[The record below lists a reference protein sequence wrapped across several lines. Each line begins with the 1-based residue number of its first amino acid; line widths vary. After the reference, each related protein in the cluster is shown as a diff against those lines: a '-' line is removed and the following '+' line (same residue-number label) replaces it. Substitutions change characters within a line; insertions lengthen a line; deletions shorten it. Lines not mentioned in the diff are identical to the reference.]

1 MKTKN
6 SILVADDDLGHRTML
21 RTLLSGWGYAV
32 AEADDGGSAIAA
44 AQSRP
49 FDLILM
55 DIRMIKV
62 SGLAALTEIKAFNP
76 AIPVVIMTAY
86 ASVETAVDALKKGAY
101 DYLTKPLDFD
111 ELRLTLE
118 RAMEHCRLKVE
129 NRLLKESLG
138 DRFDRRNLIGRST
151 AMNRLLDTAAQVA
164 PSEATVLVTGE
175 SGTGKEMIAGL
186 IYFNSLRKERP
197 FIKFNCAAIAETLLE
212 SELFGHEKG
221 AFTGADR
228 RKEGKFRQADGGS
241 LFLDEVSEMSLGMQV
256 KLLRVLQ
263 EREITRVGGEEVIP
277 IDVRLIAATNRD
289 LLREIA
295 AGRFREDLFYRL
307 NVVTLH
313 VPPLRERIEDI
324 PLLAQDFLIR
334 FTEKN
339 RKPIRGF
346 TPQAMDRLLR
356 HPWPGN
362 VRELMNA
369 VERGVVLSR
378 GDYLDEAELALL
390 LPERPP
396 AATSAVSQDAAGTDG
411 TIFAREGENAAA
423 PQAFVLHP
431 FDTAGMAPA
440 RRDGAT
446 ASTMPDNV
454 APVSRRDAPGNG
466 IPLDAM
472 TTRKATPGADVASLE
487 EVERETIIRTLAA
500 VGGNKSEAARRLGI
514 TRRTLHQ
521 KLKKYGMM

>member
-6 SILVADDDLGHRTML
+6 SILVVDDDLAHRTML
-21 RTLLSGWGYAV
+21 RTLLSGWGYAIT
-32 AEADDGGSAIAA
+32 EADDGGSAIEAA
-44 AQSRP
+44 RSRP

-86 ASVETAVDALKKGAY
+86 ASVETAVEALKKGAY

-118 RAMEHCRLKVE
+118 RAMEHSRLKEE
-129 NRLLKESLG
+129 NLLLKESLG

-186 IYFNSLRKERP
+186 IHFNSLRKECP

-263 EREITRVGGEEVIP
+263 EREITRVGGEEVIR

-313 VPPLRERIEDI
+313 VPPLRDRIEDI
-324 PLLAQDFLIR
+324 PLLAQDFLVR

-339 RKPIRGF
+339 HKTIRGF

-378 GDYLDEAELALL
+378 GDYLDEADLALL
-390 LPERPP
+390 LPERST
-396 AATSAVSQDAAGTDG
+396 AATSTVLQNVAGTTETTFGREDADAAV
-411 TIFAREGENAAA
+411 
-423 PQAFVLHP
+423 PQAFAPPP
-431 FDTAGMAPA
+431 FDTTGMASA
-440 RRDGAT
+440 RRDEAP
-446 ASTMPDNV
+446 AITM
-454 APVSRRDAPGNG
+454 PGNG
-466 IPLDAM
+466 ATVPQG
-472 TTRKATPGADVASLE
+472 ATPGAEASSLE

-500 VGGNKSEAARRLGI
+500 AGGNKSEAARRLGI